1 MSSLRRLGGLR
12 NPPVR
17 RKRILAVVGA
27 FVAAGVAYFM
37 FLGAKTEA
45 QPDKYMTGAEWKD
58 YLCRDEEEC
67 GDASWFFR
75 W

>member
-1 MSSLRRLGGLR
+1 MPSVRRLVGFR
-12 NPPVR
+12 NPLAR
-17 RKRILAVVGA
+17 RRRILAVVGP

-37 FLGAKTEA
+37 LLGAKTEA

-58 YLCRDEEEC
+58 YLYKKEEVF
-67 GDASWFFR
+67 GDTTWFFR